1 VRRTLS
7 TAAVMVA
14 LSLSFADRSAA
25 QGYKYTINTVV
36 GQYPSGDQGPATQAL
51 LARPSGVTW
60 DGKGNLYIADS
71 FNSKVRKVVLASGQM
86 TTIAGTGL
94 AGFSGDGSAATSAQL
109 NGPSSVALDSSGNL
123 YIYDTGNYVVRKVD
137 TNGIISTFAGTPGT
151 PGTSGDGG
159 PATKA
164 QFKLFAGG
172 GLTVDAANNVYI
184 ADTLNSAVRRVTA
197 KDGNINTIAGMIG
210 KFGSSGDGHAS
221 TAAMLSYP
229 AGLAFDPTGSQYLYI
244 ADFYNQ
250 EIRQV
255 VAKDGTIRTV
265 AGNLSAGYGGDGG
278 PATAA
283 SLNYPLGVATDAQGN
298 IYIGDT
304 ANNVIR
310 KVTAGNPPTI
320 STIAGNAK
328 LGAGFAGDGGPATSA
343 QLNNPEGVAVD
354 GSGTVYFADV
364 LNHRIRAVSGG
375 TISEVAGADHAQ
387 GDGGKATAA
396 ILFYPQHV
404 AEDSAGNLYIADTS
418 NNEIRKVAR
427 DGTISTVAKIVSPTA
442 VAVDGSGTI
451 FVAHSNEIVKVDSQG
466 NLSTVAG
473 SNSTA
478 GFSGDGGLATSALL
492 NQPFGLA
499 VDSSGNLYIADTL
512 NHRIRKISV
521 GNISTVAGS
530 GAVCGSTCDRGGYT
544 GDGGPA
550 TSARMAFPGDVAVDS
565 SGDLLIADSSNHV
578 IRKVDANGNITT
590 VAGTGKAGFSGDG
603 GPAAAA
609 QLITPYGVAADN
621 AGNIF
626 ISDTGNQVV
635 RVVDG
640 FGVIST
646 IAGNNKAGFSGD
658 GGPGASAELNKPFG
672 LLVDPNGNVFFVDSV
687 NNRVREL
694 TLSGPVV
701 PSAKSVVNAA
711 SFISGGVVAGGMA
724 TIFGSNLTT
733 ATGINLASGL
743 PLATEFLGASV
754 KFNNT
759 VAAPLFAVD
768 NVNGNQQINF
778 QVPWELAGLS
788 SVVMQV
794 ENNGAI
800 GLPVTVPVL
809 AAQPGVFAYN
819 VGGITFGVVLHANF
833 QLADTAHPVTGGEV
847 VLVYCTNLGAVSPS
861 LKDGVA
867 GTGSEITVAT
877 PTATIGGAP
886 ATVSFHGTAPG
897 FVGLYQVNIE
907 VPKGLSA
914 TNQDLVITIS
924 GASSQPVKLPVK

>member
-1 VRRTLS
+1 
-7 TAAVMVA
+7 
-14 LSLSFADRSAA
+14 
-25 QGYKYTINTVV
+25 
-36 GQYPSGDQGPATQAL
+36 L

-71 FNSKVRKVVLASGQM
+71 YNSNVRKVALASGQI

-109 NGPSSVALDSSGNL
+109 NGPSSVALDSLGNL
-123 YIYDTGNYVVRKVD
+123 YIYDAGNYVIRKVD
-137 TNGIISTFAGTPGT
+137 TNGIIRTFAGTPQT
-151 PGTSGDGG
+151 PGSSGDGG

-172 GLTVDAANNVYI
+172 GLTVDANNSVYI
-184 ADTLNSAVRRVTA
+184 ADTLNSAVRRVT

-283 SLNYPLGVATDAQGN
+283 SLNYPIGVATDAHGN

-310 KVTAGNPPTI
+310 KVTAGNPPII

-354 GSGTVYFADV
+354 GSGTVYIADL

-396 ILFYPQHV
+396 TLFFPQHV

-418 NNEIRKVAR
+418 NNEIRKVAL
-427 DGTISTVAKIVSPTA
+427 DGTISTVAKIVSPAA
-442 VAVDGSGTI
+442 VVLDSTGNI
-451 FVAHSNEIVKVDSQG
+451 FVAHKNEIVKVDSQG
-466 NLSTVAG
+466 NMSTVAG
-473 SNSTA
+473 SASTA

-499 VDSSGNLYIADTL
+499 LDSAGNLYIADTS

-521 GNISTVAGS
+521 GNITTVAGS
-530 GAVCGSTCDRGGYT
+530 GAICGNTCDHGGYS

-550 TSARMAFPGDVAVDS
+550 TSATMSFPADVALDS
-565 SGDLLIADSSNHV
+565 SGNLLIADSSNSV
-578 IRKVDANGNITT
+578 IRRVDSKGNITT
-590 VAGTGKAGFSGDG
+590 VAGTGHPGFSGDG
-603 GPAAAA
+603 GPAGAAV
-609 QLITPYGVAADN
+609 LDTPDGVAADN

-626 ISDTGNQVV
+626 IADTGNQVI

-640 FGVIST
+640 FGIIST

-658 GGPGASAELNKPFG
+658 AGPGTSAELDKPFG
-672 LLVDPNGNVFFVDSV
+672 LLVDPSGNVFFVDSV
-687 NNRVREL
+687 NNRIREL
-694 TLSGPVV
+694 TPSGPLV
-701 PSAKSVVNAA
+701 PSTKSVVNAA
-711 SFISGGVVAGGMA
+711 SFASGGVVPGGMA
-724 TIFGSNLTT
+724 TLFGSNLTS

-743 PLATEFLGASV
+743 PLATQFLGATV
-754 KFNNT
+754 KFNNS
-759 VAAPLFAVD
+759 VAAPIFAVD
-768 NVNGNQQINF
+768 NVNGAEQINF
-778 QVPWELAGLS
+778 QVPFELAGLA

-794 ENNGAI
+794 ENNGALS
-800 GLPVTVPVL
+800 LPVTVPVL
-809 AAQPGVFAYN
+809 AAQPGVFAYY
-819 VGGITFGVVLHANF
+819 VGATAFGVVLHANF
-833 QLADTAHPVTGGEV
+833 QLADSGHPVTGGET
-847 VLVYCTNLGAVSPS
+847 VLVYCTNLGAVSPTI
-861 LKDGVA
+861 KDGVA
-867 GTGSEITVAT
+867 GSGKELTVAQ
-877 PTATIGGAP
+877 PTAMIGGSAAP
-886 ATVSFHGTAPG
+886 VSFSGLAPG
-897 FVGLYQVNIE
+897 FVALYQVNVQI
-907 VPKGLSA
+907 PKGLTSG
-914 TNQDLVITIS
+914 NQPLVLTIS
-924 GASSQPVKLPVK
+924 GASSSPVMVPVK